1 MLSFKEIR
9 ELIDLVSERHLA
21 GLEIEQAG
29 FRVRIEGVHPA
40 AETGTASA
48 PAQPAR
54 ASRLLESAAA
64 TPPAPVEDKT
74 LHVITSPIVG
84 TFYRSP
90 SPEAD
95 AFADVGQRVARGKI
109 LCIIESMKL
118 MNEIES
124 DVEGE
129 IVEVYPRNGQPV
141 EYGEKL
147 FAIRRGRV
155 SVKRVPASPPGVL
168 APRRLPCSRKSSSP
182 TAARSRCGSSRRA
195 ASSGSRRSRSTARR
209 IATRSTCATRTRTSA
224 SGRTPRRLRT

>member
-9 ELIDLVSERHLA
+9 ELIDLVSERQLA

-29 FRVRIEGVHPA
+29 FRVRIEGVHPPSNNGTVA
-40 AETGTASA
+40 AA
-48 PAQPAR
+48 PAMAAGAP
-54 ASRLLESAAA
+54 LLTSNEPAAA
-64 TPPAPVEDKT
+64 APAAAVEDKT

-84 TFYRSP
+84 TFYRSA

-95 AFADVGQRVARGKI
+95 PFADVGQRVGRGKI

-147 FAIRRGRV
+147 FAIR
-155 SVKRVPASPPGVL
+155 L
-168 APRRLPCSRKSSSP
+168 A
-182 TAARSRCGSSRRA
+182 A
-195 ASSGSRRSRSTARR
+195 
-209 IATRSTCATRTRTSA
+209 
-224 SGRTPRRLRT
+224 